1 MPELPEV
8 ETVRR
13 SLKLKLIDRK
23 ILYCDVYYDNIIE
36 YPSVMEFKKNI
47 VSQTFRDIKR
57 YGKWLEFILDDY
69 VLFCHLRMEGK
80 FFFKDKDTVRDKHEH
95 VIFGLDNGI
104 QFRYMDVR
112 KFGKMELIRKE
123 DIDKMGPLIK
133 IGLEPWD
140 DRLDANYL
148 RDKFKNKKLPIKSA
162 IMDQSIIAG
171 IGNIYANE
179 ILYASLINP
188 YKSANDV
195 SILELNSIIENTKK
209 ILESSIEKGGST
221 IHSYTSVD
229 GVTGLF
235 QNELKVHMRDGQPCY
250 RCGSV
255 IEKDFIGGRSVY
267 YCPKCQSK

>member
-8 ETVRR
+8 ETVRK

-36 YPSVMEFKKNI
+36 YPSVLEFKNNI
-47 VSQTFRDIKR
+47 TSQTIRDIKR

-80 FFFKDKDTVRDKHEH
+80 FFFKNKNNYRNIHEH
-95 VIFGLDNGI
+95 VIFGLDNDI
-104 QFRYMDVR
+104 ELRFMDVR
-112 KFGKMELIRKE
+112 KFAKML
-123 DIDKMGPLIK
+123 LIK
-133 IGLEPWD
+133 NYELDKLSPLNKIGYEPWD

-148 RDKFKNKKLPIKSA
+148 MDKFKNKKLPIKSA

-188 YKSANDV
+188 YKSANSV
-195 SILELNSIIENTKK
+195 SVSELNSIIENSKK

-235 QNELKVHMRDGQPCY
+235 QNELKVHMRDGLPCY
-250 RCGSV
+250 RCGSI

-267 YCPKCQSK
+267 YCPKCQNK